1 MFFLVN
7 ALRQAIS
14 RIDEHLQSI
23 VLQELLNVLIT
34 AVLGL
39 VVESLLVA
47 SARPQQIHYYLMVTH
62 FHWPHHILYLHQTVY

>member
-1 MFFLVN
+1 MFFLVY

-14 RIDEHLQSI
+14 RIDEHLESI

-39 VVESLLVA
+39 VVESLLVT
-47 SARPQQIHYYLMVTH
+47 SA
-62 FHWPHHILYLHQTVY
+62 